1 MPEWNDILHIIKTAA
16 VWFQQYWAAV
26 VAALALLGI
35 GIDRSP
41 WIKINPIKS
50 LFKKIGTCFGN
61 YLNSVFTDSVAEIEA
76 KIDEQTKRI
85 EILEHNIN
93 QDKAEELEDK
103 INELRWQILDF
114 ANAQDFRDYDIEM
127 YGHIED
133 VYKRYERII
142 EEHHLTNGRVDAAH
156 ANINRKRL
164 EKFGY

>member
-50 LFKKIGTCFGN
+50 LFSKIGTCFGK
-61 YLNSVFTDSVAEIEA
+61 YLNRVFNESVAEIET

-85 EILEHNIN
+85 EALEQNIS
-93 QDKAEELEDK
+93 QYKEEELEDK
-103 INELRWQILDF
+103 IDRLRWQILDF
-114 ANAQDFRDYDIEM
+114 ANAQDTRDYDIEM

-142 EEHHLTNGRVDAAH
+142 EENKLTNGRVDTAH
-156 ANINRKRL
+156 ANINKKRL